1 MLNVVGRGWWLCS
14 LCLATSVTRRGL
26 GGGSRLGGLRLRSL
40 QASGTAAAPA
50 SSSTFRP
57 RTWRAR
63 GPRGGTYP
71 GPRRVAAVS
80 DRLGARLPETL
91 RMPSPWLREKRSQ
104 EQTPGLSPRAPAA
117 PPSLPVPVLGGPG
130 SAHSDAGSRSLPS
143 PSRGQLCPPSGVPR
157 CHLPRQAATDRRVQ
171 RASLGCSVTSSSLF
185 PSWT

>member
-14 LCLATSVTRRGL
+14 LRLATSVTRRGL

-57 RTWRAR
+57 RTRRAR
-63 GPRGGTYP
+63 GPRGGTHP

-104 EQTPGLSPRAPAA
+104 EQTPGLSP
-117 PPSLPVPVLGGPG
+117 
-130 SAHSDAGSRSLPS
+130 PS
-143 PSRGQLCPPSGVPR
+143 PSRPSLPPRPRPRRPGLCARQRRLALPSEPFTGPALPAFGCLQTSPPQTGR
-157 CHLPRQAATDRRVQ
+157 Y
-171 RASLGCSVTSSSLF
+171 
-185 PSWT
+185 